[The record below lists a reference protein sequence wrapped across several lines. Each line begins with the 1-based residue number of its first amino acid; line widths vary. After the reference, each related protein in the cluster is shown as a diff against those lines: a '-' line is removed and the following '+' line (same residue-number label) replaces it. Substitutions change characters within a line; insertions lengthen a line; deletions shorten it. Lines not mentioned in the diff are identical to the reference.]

1 MHALFVSYLLRD
13 ANLAQ
18 HAELCEQL
26 APAVAAVP
34 GLLSKTWLANTET
47 GRFGGFYV
55 FASRA
60 AFERCVASELF
71 DTLMSAGSIRDL
83 TTSDFSVAPIPP
95 SAPSSQ
101 SRRPTST
108 DTTLAVPGA
117 RTSPSHTAS
126 WDIRSALRL
135 RWRRRGF

>member
-1 MHALFVSYLLRD
+1 MVSAMAPPPAAPSVAPMHALFVSYVLRD
-13 ANLAQ
+13 SDPAQ

-60 AFERCVASELF
+60 AFERYVASELF
-71 DTLMSAGSIRDL
+71 DTLMSAHSIDDV
-83 TTSDFSVAPIPP
+83 TTSEFSVACTPTALTRGPLY
-95 SAPSSQ
+95 
-101 SRRPTST
+101 RPEEVT
-108 DTTLAVPGA
+108 
-117 RTSPSHTAS
+117 
-126 WDIRSALRL
+126 
-135 RWRRRGF
+135 

>member
-1 MHALFVSYLLRD
+1 MHALFVSYSVRD
-13 ANLAQ
+13 SDPAQ

-60 AFERCVASELF
+60 AFERYVASELF
-71 DTLMSAGSIRDL
+71 DTLLSVGSIHDV
-83 TTSDFSVAPIPP
+83 TTSEFSVAPIPTALTRG
-95 SAPSSQ
+95 SVY
-101 SRRPTST
+101 RPEE
-108 DTTLAVPGA
+108 V
-117 RTSPSHTAS
+117 
-126 WDIRSALRL
+126 I
-135 RWRRRGF
+135 

>member
-13 ANLAQ
+13 ASLAQ

-60 AFERCVASELF
+60 AFERYVASELF
-71 DTLMSAGSIRDL
+71 DTLISAGSIRDL
-83 TTSDFSVAPIPP
+83 TTSDFSVAPIPTALTRG
-95 SAPSSQ
+95 SLH
-101 SRRPTST
+101 RPEEVT
-108 DTTLAVPGA
+108 
-117 RTSPSHTAS
+117 
-126 WDIRSALRL
+126 
-135 RWRRRGF
+135 